1 MKTYKILQKTVSRSE
16 FNKLYKRNLEQSGKI
31 HCSRCKYNR
40 GENDTRK
47 YYGTTI
53 WYINTNGDKR
63 IRYPNWK
70 LVSKNRKQ
78 WMNKNLKI
86 NIKTDINFNDYV
98 NMKW

>member
-53 WYINTNGDKR
+53 
-63 IRYPNWK
+63 
-70 LVSKNRKQ
+70 
-78 WMNKNLKI
+78 
-86 NIKTDINFNDYV
+86 
-98 NMKW
+98 